1 MARNTLLSL
10 TVAATLLVAGCN
22 TAPSAAP
29 PPTVANVDLGRYA
42 GTWYEIAKVPNRF
55 QRQCVAD
62 TTARY
67 TRQADGAIKVVNRC
81 RMTNGQY
88 AQILGV
94 ARVVDTQSNAKLE
107 VSFFSIFG
115 WRPVWGDYWILEL
128 AKNYEY
134 VLVGTPD
141 RKYGWLLARSPTL
154 PDATRAHIEQRMRA
168 LGYDPA
174 RFEASPQRTADR

>member
-1 MARNTLLSL
+1 MPRSIVLSL
-10 TVAATLLVAGCN
+10 IAATLLLATGC
-22 TAPSAAP
+22 SEAADP
-29 PPTVANVDLGRYA
+29 PPTVAQVDLERYT
-42 GTWYEIAKVPNRF
+42 GTWYEIARIPNRF

-67 TRQADGAIKVVNRC
+67 TRQADGTIEVVNRC
-81 RMTNGQY
+81 RTTDGSYDQ
-88 AQILGV
+88 AQGI

-115 WRPVWGDYWILEL
+115 WRPLWGDYWILEL

-134 VLVGTPD
+134 VLVGTPN

-154 PDATRAHIEQRMRA
+154 PDATRARLNQRMRE

-174 RFEASPQRTADR
+174 RFEASAQQPGRP